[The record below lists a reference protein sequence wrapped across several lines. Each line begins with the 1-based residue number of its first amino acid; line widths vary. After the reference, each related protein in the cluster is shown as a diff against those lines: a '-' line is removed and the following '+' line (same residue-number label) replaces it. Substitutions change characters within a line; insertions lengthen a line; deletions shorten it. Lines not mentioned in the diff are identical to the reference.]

1 MNRGGLEDEAFIAKE
16 GLLNIVDALGGSM
29 LEAKMTTKRSVKW
42 LRPGKDPVILKKG
55 APVIWDKDKRQHY
68 IKPDY
73 FLDPEVKADAVKLG
87 CSIHYDNV
95 DSDVLYR
102 MSDQPEDC
110 RFCGMRTAFEE
121 VSKSLQF
128 HTCQHCGAGYYV
140 TSR

>member
-1 MNRGGLEDEAFIAKE
+1 MKE
-16 GLLNIVDALGGSM
+16 TEM
-29 LEAKMTTKRSVKW
+29 RTKRVVKW
-42 LRPGKDPVILKKG
+42 LRPNASPVVIGKG
-55 APVIWDKDKRQHY
+55 APVFWSNTDRQHY

-73 FLDPEVKADAVKLG
+73 FLDSEVKADAVKFG
-87 CSIHYDNV
+87 CPIHYNNV
-95 DSDVLYR
+95 DSDITYR